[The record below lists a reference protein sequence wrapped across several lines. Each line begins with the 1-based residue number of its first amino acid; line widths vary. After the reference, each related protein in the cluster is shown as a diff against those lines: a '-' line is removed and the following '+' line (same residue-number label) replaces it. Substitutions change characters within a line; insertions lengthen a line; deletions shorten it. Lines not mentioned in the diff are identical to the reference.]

1 MVAGRPGTGMAMP
14 PPQTG
19 MRTAMGTAAGGGAGF
34 GGGIREG
41 KFTEQVYSMIRD
53 KRYHEAIAVLSGK
66 VMEFP
71 NSRAAASL
79 IAYCYYYVAD
89 YASAIAAYE
98 RLVKLCPDV
107 ETYKL
112 YLAQA
117 LFKGGHYDA
126 ATKACQAVG
135 DSEELSHKVM
145 APLPPRAAAAARRR
159 PPGRP
164 PARRRVPTPPGP
176 SSSAGAAAAGG
187 DQVRDGRPDERA
199 RLHRA
204 VPVRRPPQPTN
215 RRPASEC
222 TLTPLTSGPTRPTP
236 SSTTRA

>member
-1 MVAGRPGTGMAMP
+1 M
-14 PPQTG
+14 
-19 MRTAMGTAAGGGAGF
+19 
-34 GGGIREG
+34 
-41 KFTEQVYSMIRD
+41 
-53 KRYHEAIAVLSGK
+53 LSGK

-145 APLPPRAAAAARRR
+145 PPLPPRAAAAARRR

>member
-1 MVAGRPGTGMAMP
+1 MASE
-14 PPQTG
+14 
-19 MRTAMGTAAGGGAGF
+19 AAKTWLNEAQC
-34 GGGIREG
+34 EL
-41 KFTEQVYSMIRD
+41 KLE
-53 KRYHEAIAVLSGK
+53 RYHEAIAVLSGK

-107 ETYKL
+107 EQYKL

-135 DSEELSHKVM
+135 DSE
-145 APLPPRAAAAARRR
+145 
-159 PPGRP
+159 GQ
-164 PARRRVPTPPGP
+164 P
-176 SSSAGAAAAGG
+176 SKEVVVEDCG
-187 DQVRDGRPDERA
+187 V
-199 RLHRA
+199 L
-204 VPVRRPPQPTN
+204 
-215 RRPASEC
+215 
-222 TLTPLTSGPTRPTP
+222 
-236 SSTTRA
+236 

>member
-1 MVAGRPGTGMAMP
+1 MRYVDWIFCAAVTLATNAARQPAM
-14 PPQTG
+14 
-19 MRTAMGTAAGGGAGF
+19 
-34 GGGIREG
+34 
-41 KFTEQVYSMIRD
+41 
-53 KRYHEAIAVLSGK
+53 RYHEAIAVLSGK

-135 DSEELSHKVM
+135 DSEELSHKV
-145 APLPPRAAAAARRR
+145 APRRQAPPPPRAACAPARR
-159 PPGRP
+159 
-164 PARRRVPTPPGP
+164 RRRVPTPRP
-176 SSSAGAAAAGG
+176 SSLL
-187 DQVRDGRPDERA
+187 GRCCCC
-199 RLHRA
+199 
-204 VPVRRPPQPTN
+204 RR
-215 RRPASEC
+215 R
-222 TLTPLTSGPTRPTP
+222 
-236 SSTTRA
+236 SSSRWTT